1 MSYFWW
7 VNTPQVFSKTRI
19 VGITRRPITTY
30 STDSFSTPGGGSRWS
45 GLGQRLIAYVRT
57 KHLKC
62 PIFSL
67 TQKKLDLRAMTN
79 FIVVTG
85 TYKYR
90 LWSHEE
96 IWLGKH
102 PIPWR
107 LACCFFSS
115 PVICSISFQVY
126 SSTIVCCFSSC
137 SRSKYFRH
145 IFFMVIL
152 FVWMFELRSR
162 TGPSPCWCCF

>member
-107 LACCFFSS
+107 GWRVVFLARLSS
-115 PVICSISFQVY
+115 VLFHFRSTRLQLCVVFLHVVDQNISDT
-126 SSTIVCCFSSC
+126 SSSWWFSSC
-137 SRSKYFRH
+137 GC
-145 IFFMVIL
+145 L
-152 FVWMFELRSR
+152 N
-162 TGPSPCWCCF
+162 

>member
-107 LACCFFSS
+107 RRLAVFFSS
-115 PVICSISFQVY
+115 PVICSISFQV
-126 SSTIVCCFSSC
+126 SSTIVCCFSC
-137 SRSKYFRH
+137 RSKYFRH
-145 IFFMVIL
+145 IFMVVL
-152 FVWMFELRSR
+152 FVWMFNLR
-162 TGPSPCWCCF
+162 TGPSPWCCF